1 MKRNHSLRILLTAAG
16 VVLTAALVAQAHQ
29 ARSMRLPGG
38 DAEGRAGATT
48 TFAAGR
54 GTPPAGGE
62 APSIRAEGRVAV
74 YPGGEVVVG
83 TDIAG
88 TLVTV
93 AVREKDHVRRGQVLA
108 SVLADDLRA
117 ELDET
122 RARREEADAEAH
134 LADTEIARYQR
145 LVAAGVTPAQELDRR
160 LRDRDAARARRTTAE
175 ASIARLNALLAKTSI
190 ASPLDGVVV
199 MRQADGGETLERG
212 DPIVTIADLSH
223 LRVEAEVDEFDA
235 GRVAIGQPVLVT
247 AEGFDGQVW
256 HGRIEEI
263 PDAVAQRA
271 LKPQDPARPT
281 DTRVLLVKVA
291 LLDATPLKLGQR
303 VQVAIGSAPRS

>member
-1 MKRNHSLRILLTAAG
+1 MNRNVMLRILIPAAG
-16 VVLTAALVAQAHQ
+16 IVLTAALVAQARQ
-29 ARSMRLPGG
+29 ARSIHQR
-38 DAEGRAGATT
+38 
-48 TFAAGR
+48 
-54 GTPPAGGE
+54 GGE
-62 APSIRAEGRVAV
+62 AVAKEAAAISAAAGGGTSPLAGQAASIRAEGRVAV

-93 AVREKDHVRRGQVLA
+93 AVREMDRVRRGQPLA
-108 SVLADDLRA
+108 SILADDLRA

-122 RARREEADAEAH
+122 RARRGEADAEVR
-134 LADTEIARYQR
+134 LADTEIARYER
-145 LVAAGVTPAQELDRR
+145 LVAVGVTPAQELDRR
-160 LRDRDAARARRTTAE
+160 LRDRDAARARRATAE
-175 ASIARLNALLAKTSI
+175 ASIARLNALLDKTRI
-190 ASPLDGVVV
+190 TSPLDGVVV
-199 MRQADGGETLERG
+199 TRQADGGETLERG

-235 GRVAIGQPVLVT
+235 GRVALGAQVLVT
-247 AEGFDGQVW
+247 AEGFDGQIW
-256 HGRIEEI
+256 RGRVEEI
-263 PDAVAQRA
+263 PDVVAQRA

-303 VQVAIGSAPRS
+303 VQVAIGPATRG